1 MHTHIKVNVKI
12 LVICLL
18 FAACSLFTTLLPS
31 NTYAIFR
38 ASDAENEFKAT
49 PAPGEPPFPGSPE
62 ASTSPT
68 PAKTPATSPDATVNN
83 SNKESDD
90 APKNAE
96 DVSENQEINKL
107 GGWEWLAA
115 GALGVVVLAGLGWVV
130 MGRRKK

>member
-1 MHTHIKVNVKI
+1 MYTHIKVNVKM

-68 PAKTPATSPDATVNN
+68 PAKTPAADDTVN
-83 SNKESDD
+83 SNNKVSD
-90 APKNAE
+90 NASNNTE
-96 DVSENQEINKL
+96 DVSESQEVNKL

-115 GALGVVVLAGLGWVV
+115 GALGVVVLAGVGWVV